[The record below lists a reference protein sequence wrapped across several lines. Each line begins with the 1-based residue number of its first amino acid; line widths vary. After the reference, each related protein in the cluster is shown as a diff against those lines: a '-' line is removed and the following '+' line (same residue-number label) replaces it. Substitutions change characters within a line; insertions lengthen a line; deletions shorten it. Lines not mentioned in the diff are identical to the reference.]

1 MNVLLRCM
9 TETSIRLPVRMPGLL
24 MVVLVVIARLRILLL
39 LSPWPGLVVLR
50 VLVIT
55 AATGWRVVLVG
66 LGIMLH
72 TVAM

>member
-9 TETSIRLPVRMPGLL
+9 TETSIRLPVRVPGLL

-39 LSPWPGLVVLR
+39 GLVVLR

-55 AATGWRVVLVG
+55 AASGWRVV